1 MAIIKLLRDEM
12 RGSTLSFLTFSGLG
26 GLSNLGLIASINTQA
41 GALFGQQNLWVVGVF
56 LTSLVLFAITHYY
69 ICNIAA
75 EKVTA
80 VIHQLRLRL
89 LDAVRESELSSI
101 DSVGRSRI
109 ISAAVQ
115 DAATLA
121 QAASVVVF
129 SIQSLLLIIFVGM
142 YVAYLSPVVFALATL
157 IIGGAGIVFFVRGAH
172 IKSMEQEASRST
184 TYLLDQVSDLLGGF
198 KEVKLNR
205 LRNDQLFDD
214 ISRTSKLNAIKH
226 KRVEVEN
233 FKRVTFSQISLFT
246 LLAATVFLAPLLS
259 QPSNPAITNITMA
272 LLFIIGSAFGL
283 LQYVPIWISADTAA
297 QSIMNL
303 AEELKKS
310 SPADGSGNHRRPKE
324 QFATIEF
331 QDVIY
336 RYNDETPAEA
346 FQIGPLNFTLRSGEL
361 VIIVGGN
368 GSGKSTFLKLLSRT
382 LYPAIRRHQ
391 A

>member
-12 RGSTLSFLTFSGLG
+12 RGSLVSFLTFSGLG

-41 GALFGQQNLWVVGVF
+41 GVLLGQPNLWVVAAF

-109 ISAAVQ
+109 ISAALQ

-142 YVAYLSPVVFALATL
+142 YVAYLSLVVFALATV
-157 IIGGAGIVFFVRGAH
+157 IIGGAGIIFFVSGAH

-184 TYLLDQVSDLLGGF
+184 AHLLDQVSDLLGGF

-214 ISRTSKLNAIKH
+214 IALTSKSNALKH

-259 QPSNPAITNITMA
+259 QPSHQALTNITMA

-283 LQYVPIWISADTAA
+283 LQYVPIWISADMAA
-297 QSIMNL
+297 QNIINL
-303 AEELKKS
+303 AEELKES
-310 SPADGSGNHRRPKE
+310 RRPTAAAIAGTRKINLR
-324 QFATIEF
+324 QLNSAMSST
-331 QDVIY
+331 VIAIN
-336 RYNDETPAEA
+336 R
-346 FQIGPLNFTLRSGEL
+346 QLRR
-361 VIIVGGN
+361 
-368 GSGKSTFLKLLSRT
+368 FR
-382 LYPAIRRHQ
+382 
-391 A
+391 